1 MLFSRL
7 LNKLLRPH
15 LMMMLMLVTVGVGV
29 IKLRAKLMVPFLQK
43 PSMLS
48 MQCLRTCTS
57 SVLVQMQAWLV
68 ILCLLLTGPL
78 TLCKKESQVKL
89 KKMAFSHEK
98 SRKSHKKNR
107 LFLDFSWLK
116 TIFFD
121 LTWLSFLQRF
131 RHEGERIWGLLI
143 STRVQQYNK
152 GSQVWG
158 YKLPSMPDLYT

>member
-1 MLFSRL
+1 
-7 LNKLLRPH
+7 
-15 LMMMLMLVTVGVGV
+15 MMMLMLVTVGVGV

-107 LFLDFSWLK
+107 LFLDFS
-116 TIFFD
+116 
-121 LTWLSFLQRF
+121 
-131 RHEGERIWGLLI
+131 
-143 STRVQQYNK
+143 
-152 GSQVWG
+152 
-158 YKLPSMPDLYT
+158 